1 MALVLSK
8 PRSAH
13 DLGQQSTEDVL
24 ILLRANGVC
33 HVQCCGSTS
42 VVPAVLECSVR
53 MRVSTLAEPRPEA
66 HSRHSDF

>member
-8 PRSAH
+8 PRLAH
-13 DLGQQSTEDVL
+13 NLGQQNTEDVL

-33 HVQCCGSTS
+33 NVQCC
-42 VVPAVLECSVR
+42 VAPVVLECLVR
-53 MRVSTLAEPRPEA
+53 MRVSALAEPRSEA